1 MSYINLNNMKFVTCH
16 GVLDAEKIT
25 PQEFTIDVKIA
36 TNAVEEA
43 AKTDN
48 INDALNYVTIFDLVY
63 ATMMDEQYD
72 LIETIALTIAKKI
85 VKNHEKAINAEVKV
99 TKNNPPI
106 NGFTGTVSC
115 IYTAFRCMK

>member
-1 MSYINLNNMKFVTCH
+1 MKFVTCH